1 MPTLSTITSNMT
13 DSTVGKTGALSTI
26 TSTASESTTEK
37 KAEEGYGR
45 IVPARSGLH
54 AIAEDGDADE
64 AANIA
69 GEVAQ
74 EFTIEENDAVRRK
87 LDRRILP
94 ILALTYFSQF
104 LDKNSINY
112 ASVVGGFPISGS
124 HYTIIVAIFYV
135 GFFIAEIPQT
145 ILSQRFPIA
154 RYLGVNILIW
164 AACLTLH
171 AASGAFGP
179 FLAFRLL
186 LGIFESVV
194 SPIMIALV
202 ASFYRKEEQAKRIAS
217 FYVANGVTALVGGL
231 IAWGVSH
238 VDSREPGR
246 EPWRILYYL
255 FGGLAFVVGILV
267 LLFLPSSPATASFL
281 TAREKVVALERIRVG
296 QSGTISHSFKR
307 AQAIEALKDPKTW
320 LLFSLMA
327 IISVPNSAITSFTSI
342 LIKSFGYTSQ
352 EALLM
357 NMPCGAMQI
366 ITTLS
371 TAYWADRR
379 KARMLPFAATLL
391 PSIVGFAL
399 LVAYSGTAAENK
411 GHKGPLLAGILL
423 AQTFITGIAF
433 LYSWSSS
440 NVAGSS
446 KRSVTNALMLVAFAG
461 GNAAGS
467 QAFQAK
473 DAPTYLPGKIALL
486 TLLSVLF
493 PVALVMYL
501 YTERLNKRKAL
512 EVQRMAEENGWTPED
527 VKRES
532 DRVAFLDLTDL
543 QNPYFRYTS

>member
-1 MPTLSTITSNMT
+1 MS
-13 DSTVGKTGALSTI
+13 ALSTV
-26 TSTASESTTEK
+26 TSTLTESTTEK

-45 IVPARSGLH
+45 IVPASGGLH
-54 AIAEDGDADE
+54 VIAEDGDADE
-64 AANIA
+64 AAQVA
-69 GEVAQ
+69 GDVAQ
-74 EFTIEENDAVRRK
+74 AFTADEEDAVRRK

-94 ILALTYFSQF
+94 LLAIIYFSQY

-124 HYTIIVAIFYV
+124 HYTIIVAVFYV
-135 GFFIAEIPQT
+135 GFFIAEIPQSV
-145 ILSQRFPIA
+145 ISQRFPIA

-171 AASGAFGP
+171 AASGAFAP
-179 FLAFRLL
+179 FLVFRLL
-186 LGIFESVV
+186 LGAFESVV
-194 SPIMIALV
+194 APIMIALV

-217 FYVANGVTALVGGL
+217 FYVCNGITAILGGL
-231 IAWGVSH
+231 IAWGISH
-238 VDSREPGR
+238 VENRQPGR

-255 FGGLAFVVGILV
+255 FGGLAFVVGVLV
-267 LLFLPSSPATASFL
+267 VLFLPSSPATATFL
-281 TAREKVVALERIRVG
+281 SPREKVVALERIRVG
-296 QSGTISHSFKR
+296 QSGTISHKFKR
-307 AQAIEALKDPKTW
+307 AQAIEALTDPKTW

-399 LVAYSGTAAENK
+399 LVAYSGTASENK
-411 GHKGPLLAGILL
+411 SNKGPLLAGILL

-467 QAFQAK
+467 QAFQAA
-473 DAPTYLPGKIALL
+473 DAPSYLPGKIALL
-486 TLLSVLF
+486 TLLAVLF
-493 PVALVMYL
+493 PVALLMYL

-512 EVQRMAEENGWTPED
+512 AVQQMAENNSWTPED
-527 VKRES
+527 IKRES

-543 QNPYFRYTS
+543 QNPFFRYTS